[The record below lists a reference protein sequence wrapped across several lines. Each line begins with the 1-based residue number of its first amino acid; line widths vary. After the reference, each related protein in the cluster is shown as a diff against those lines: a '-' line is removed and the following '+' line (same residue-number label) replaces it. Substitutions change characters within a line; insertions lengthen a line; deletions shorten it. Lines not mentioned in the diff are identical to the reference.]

1 MSKTPHTSH
10 HEIYAIRR
18 ARNIFLGLLRDGRH
32 KLPVKNRKCTPLR
45 CTAVKKILLSG
56 EQLQLA
62 RKCDWT
68 SLRANIICFVR
79 QPVFFKFRSRKLN
92 AQTNV
97 RAYNLQ
103 ARKCN
108 WISLRADIICFV
120 SWTVF
125 LMFCSRKIAYFEEQI
140 IFMDKFSSLI
150 EVIVFIIPQ
159 ILLREN
165 ILLGQNLTQ
174 FSDVLWFDCLNKK
187 LFSSS
192 TSNTQKQ
199 YALPS
204 TLYHTGNIR
213 W

>member
-1 MSKTPHTSH
+1 M
-10 HEIYAIRR
+10 E
-18 ARNIFLGLLRDGRH
+18 
-32 KLPVKNRKCTPLR
+32 NRKCIPLR
-45 CTAVKKILLSG
+45 CTTVKKISLCE

-68 SLRANIICFVR
+68 SLRADIICFVR
-79 QPVFFKFRSRKLN
+79 QTVFFKFRSRKLN

-97 RAYNLQ
+97 RSYNLQ
-103 ARKCN
+103 VRKCD
-108 WISLRADIICFV
+108 WISLRADIICYV

-140 IFMDKFSSLI
+140 IFMDKFSNLI
-150 EVIVFIIPQ
+150 KVIVFIIPQ
-159 ILLREN
+159 ILLRQN
-165 ILLGQNLTQ
+165 ILLDQNLTQ

>member
-1 MSKTPHTSH
+1 M
-10 HEIYAIRR
+10 
-18 ARNIFLGLLRDGRH
+18 
-32 KLPVKNRKCTPLR
+32 
-45 CTAVKKILLSG
+45 LLSG

-68 SLRANIICFVR
+68 SLRVDIICFVR

-103 ARKCN
+103 ARKCD

-150 EVIVFIIPQ
+150 KVIVFIIPQ

-165 ILLGQNLTQ
+165 ILLVRIWPSSVT
-174 FSDVLWFDCLNKK
+174 FFDSIAWTKSCSLLPQVILK
-187 LFSSS
+187 
-192 TSNTQKQ
+192 SN
-199 YALPS
+199 
-204 TLYHTGNIR
+204 TLYHLRSTTRGISGDNSHLLREYTTSWDVLKAVAREQKIFDG
-213 W
+213 WIGT

>member
-150 EVIVFIIPQ
+150 QGYCVYHSSNIITWKHSIGSEFDPVQ
-159 ILLREN
+159 WRSLIRLPE
-165 ILLGQNLTQ
+165 QKV
-174 FSDVLWFDCLNKK
+174 VLFFHK
-187 LFSSS
+187 
-192 TSNTQKQ
+192 
-199 YALPS
+199 
-204 TLYHTGNIR
+204 
-213 W
+213 

>member
-1 MSKTPHTSH
+1 MYTFTLYHGQKNIVVWRTASISTKMWLDFF
-10 HEIYAIRR
+10 
-18 ARNIFLGLLRDGRH
+18 ARGYHLFRE
-32 KLPVKNRKCTPLR
+32 
-45 CTAVKKILLSG
+45 AAS
-56 EQLQLA
+56 
-62 RKCDWT
+62 
-68 SLRANIICFVR
+68 
-79 QPVFFKFRSRKLN
+79 FFKFRSRKLN

-97 RAYNLQ
+97 RSYNLQ
-103 ARKCN
+103 ARKCD
-108 WISLRADIICFV
+108 WISLRVDIICFV
-120 SWTVF
+120 SCTVF

-150 EVIVFIIPQ
+150 KVIVFIIPQ
-159 ILLREN
+159 ILLRQN
-165 ILLGQNLTQ
+165 ILLDQNLTQ

>member
-1 MSKTPHTSH
+1 M
-10 HEIYAIRR
+10 
-18 ARNIFLGLLRDGRH
+18 
-32 KLPVKNRKCTPLR
+32 KNRKCIPLR
-45 CTAVKKILLSG
+45 CTTVKKISLCE

-68 SLRANIICFVR
+68 SLRADIICFVR

-150 EVIVFIIPQ
+150 KVIVFIIPQ
-159 ILLREN
+159 ILLRQN
-165 ILLGQNLTQ
+165 ILLDQNLTQ

-204 TLYHTGNIR
+204 TLYHTENIR